1 MVTRHTKRYNT
12 HMHDIP
18 KDITL
23 RNGLTMPRVG
33 LGVWQAKGKEA
44 EQAVRWALEAGYRLI
59 DTASAYQNEEEVGK
73 GIRESGIPR
82 KDIFLTTKVWN
93 DDQGYDTTLAAI
105 DLSLQKLGTDYVD
118 LYLIHWPFTGVPWP
132 FTDEAAINDPA
143 HNKRAETWEAMEAIL
158 ASGKAK
164 SIGVSNYL
172 ITHLEEM
179 KTYAKTQPAVNQ
191 IELHPFWYRKELMDY
206 CHAHDI
212 VVEGYSPL
220 SRAKK
225 LMDPRVT
232 TIAATYGKS
241 NAQILLRWSLQHGN
255 VVIPKSVHEERIAEN
270 IDIFDFQL
278 SPEDMAA
285 LDALDE
291 NRSAIF

>member
-1 MVTRHTKRYNT
+1 MP
-12 HMHDIP
+12 DIP
-18 KDITL
+18 KDIAL
-23 RNGLTMPRVG
+23 RNGLMMPRVG
-33 LGVWQAKGKEA
+33 LGVWQAKGKEGV
-44 EQAVRWALEAGYRLI
+44 QAVRWALEAGYRLI
-59 DTASAYQNEEEVGK
+59 DTAAIYENEEEVGTA
-73 GIRESGIPR
+73 IRGSGIPR
-82 KDIFLTTKVWN
+82 QDIFLTTKVWN
-93 DDQGYDTTLAAI
+93 DDQGYDTTLAAM
-105 DLSLQKLGTDYVD
+105 DRSLQKLGTEYVD

-132 FTDEAAINDPA
+132 YTDEAAMNDPA
-143 HNKRAETWEAMEAIL
+143 NDRRAETWRAMEAIL

-164 SIGVSNYL
+164 AIGVSNYL
-172 ITHLEEM
+172 IKHLEEM
-179 KTYAKTQPAVNQ
+179 KTYAQTQPAVNQ
-191 IELHPFWYRKELMDY
+191 IELHPFWYRRELMEY

-241 NAQILLRWSLQHGN
+241 NAQILLRWGLQHGN
-255 VVIPKSVHEERIAEN
+255 VVIPKSVHKDRIAEN
-270 IDIFDFQL
+270 ITVFDFEL
-278 SPEDMAA
+278 SLGDMAA

>member
-1 MVTRHTKRYNT
+1 MP
-12 HMHDIP
+12 DIP

-33 LGVWQAKGKEA
+33 LGVWQARGKEA
-44 EQAVRWALEAGYRLI
+44 VQAVRWALEAGYRLI
-59 DTASAYQNEEEVGK
+59 DTASIYENEEEVGR
-73 GIRESGIPR
+73 GILESGVPR
-82 KDIFLTTKVWN
+82 GEIFLTTKVWN
-93 DDQGYDTTLAAI
+93 DDQGYDTTLAAM
-105 DLSLQKLGTDYVD
+105 DLSLKKIGTDYVD

-132 FTDEAAINDPA
+132 YTDEAAMNDPA
-143 HNKRAETWEAMEAIL
+143 HDKRAETWKAMEAIL

-172 ITHLEEM
+172 IHHLEEM

-191 IELHPFWYRKELMDY
+191 IEFHPFWYRKELMEY

-220 SRAKK
+220 SRAMK

-232 TIAATYGKS
+232 VIAKKYGKS

-255 VVIPKSVHEERIAEN
+255 VVIPKSVHKDRIAEN
-270 IDIFDFQL
+270 IDIFDFEITT
-278 SPEDMAA
+278 EDMAT
-285 LDALDE
+285 LDALNE
-291 NRSAIF
+291 GRSAIF